1 MENLKTADVFKQMAK
16 WQILAT
22 AAVALGAFYFSGLHG
37 ALSALAGGGAAV
49 MGAFAGSLVARRADK
64 KQDAGAILISLL
76 KAEGVK
82 ILVIAA
88 LLLLTFKLYTG
99 HLVPLALII
108 GLAASAILS
117 GAAISGLNEQESN
130 NKLSDK

>member
-16 WQILAT
+16 WQIMAT
-22 AAVALGAFYFSGLHG
+22 AVVALGAFYFSGLHG

-49 MGAFAGSLVARRADK
+49 LGAFAGSLVARRADN
-64 KQDAGAILISLL
+64 KQDAGTILVGLL

-88 LLLLTFKLYTG
+88 LLLLTFKVYTQ

-108 GLAASAILS
+108 GLGASAILS
-117 GAAISGLNEQESN
+117 GAAIFGLNEQELN